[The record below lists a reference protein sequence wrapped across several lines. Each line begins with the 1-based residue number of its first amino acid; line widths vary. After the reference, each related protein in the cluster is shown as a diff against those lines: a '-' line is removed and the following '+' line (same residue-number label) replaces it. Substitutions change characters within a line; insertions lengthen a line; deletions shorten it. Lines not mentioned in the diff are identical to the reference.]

1 MICKFCGNEIDD
13 GSDFCYICG
22 QKVEEPVPAF
32 AAADVYSQPA
42 PSAEPAQAPVAEPAF
57 AAAPAQAPVAPAY
70 AAPAQAP
77 VAPAYAAPAQAPAA
91 PAYAAAPVQPPVDP
105 AAYAAAVEQGGKKK
119 KAKKP
124 RDPNMATRA
133 QRFFSF
139 LLFFIVGP
147 ILYNK
152 EKKTGNQAKAN
163 SILNA
168 TMRGLCVF
176 MAIIVV
182 VMIKKFMLS

>member
-22 QKVEEPVPAF
+22 QKVEVSASAD

-42 PSAEPAQAPVAEPAF
+42 VQTTVVEPAYAAAAAAQAS
-57 AAAPAQAPVAPAY
+57 AAPAQAAAPAY
-70 AAPAQAP
+70 A
-77 VAPAYAAPAQAPAA
+77 AAPAQAPAA
-91 PAYAAAPVQPPVDP
+91 PAYTAVPGQAPVDPAYAAPVQ
-105 AAYAAAVEQGGKKK
+105 GGKQK

-124 RDPNMATRA
+124 RDPNMASRA

-139 LLFFIVGP
+139 VLFFIVGP

-152 EKKTGNQAKAN
+152 EKKAGNEAKAV

-168 TMRGLCVF
+168 TMRGFCVF
-176 MAIIVV
+176 MAIVAL
-182 VMIKKFMLS
+182 VMIKKFML

>member
-22 QKVEEPVPAF
+22 QKVDEP
-32 AAADVYSQPA
+32 AAADAAANVYSQPA
-42 PSAEPAQAPVAEPAF
+42 AAPVAEPAY
-57 AAAPAQAPVAPAY
+57 AAASVQASAAEAQPTAAPAQAPVAPAY
-70 AAPAQAP
+70 TAVPG
-77 VAPAYAAPAQAPAA
+77 
-91 PAYAAAPVQPPVDP
+91 QPPVDP
-105 AAYAAAVEQGGKKK
+105 AFAADPVPQGGKKK
-119 KAKKP
+119 RAKKP
-124 RDPNMATRA
+124 ADPNMATRA

-147 ILYNK
+147 ILYKK
-152 EKKTGNQAKAN
+152 EKKAGNEAKAI

-168 TMRGLCVF
+168 AMRGFCVF
-176 MAIIVV
+176 MAIIAV

>member
-22 QKVEEPVPAF
+22 QKVEESVSAD
-32 AAADVYSQPA
+32 AADVYSQPV
-42 PSAEPAQAPVAEPAF
+42 AQATVAEPAYAAAAANAQA
-57 AAAPAQAPVAPAY
+57 AAAPAYTAAPV
-70 AAPAQAP
+70 
-77 VAPAYAAPAQAPAA
+77 QAPAA
-91 PAYAAAPVQPPVDP
+91 PAYAAAPGQAPVDP
-105 AAYAAAVEQGGKKK
+105 AYAAPVQPEGKKK

-139 LLFFIVGP
+139 ILFFIVGP

-152 EKKTGNQAKAN
+152 EKKAGNEAKAI

-168 TMRGLCVF
+168 AMRGFCIF

-182 VMIKKFMLS
+182 VMIKKFMLN

>member
-22 QKVEEPVPAF
+22 QKVEEPVPAY

-42 PSAEPAQAPVAEPAF
+42 AAPV
-57 AAAPAQAPVAPAY
+57 
-70 AAPAQAP
+70 
-77 VAPAYAAPAQAPAA
+77 APAQAPAA
-91 PAYAAAPVQPPVDP
+91 PEAYAAPVSPAAPAAP
-105 AAYAAAVEQGGKKK
+105 AVPEAYAAPVGANPYMPGPEAAEQGGKKK
-119 KAKKP
+119 KAKKAK
-124 RDPNMATRA
+124 DPNMASRA

-147 ILYNK
+147 ILYKK
-152 EKKTGNQAKAN
+152 EKKNGNEAKAV

-168 TMRGLCVF
+168 AMRGCCVF
-176 MAIIVV
+176 MAIIVLV
-182 VMIKKFMLS
+182 LIKKFVM